1 MGEDTFD
8 VDEFLDGY
16 EVQQVPAAVCMKA
29 ALVAEHQA
37 ADAAFNQAAREASDV
52 MHDPEVSRLRDQV
65 RDLEQQMEEASRTF
79 WFKGVSYRAWHD
91 LKRRHPPTDV
101 QRRDGLDVNVET
113 FTIPAIV
120 LCSSKPKIS
129 ETQANRLAETL
140 PEGEIQKLA
149 RAVWEA
155 NRDFMV
161 PKSVLAAAIGGVG
174 QSDRSSIT
182 AALVGSLA
190 AGSSADDNGA
200 SPSTATTTTDD

>member
-16 EVQQVPAAVCMKA
+16 EVQQIPASVCMKA

-37 ADAAFNQAAREASDV
+37 ADEAFNRAAREAGDV
-52 MHDPEVSRLRDQV
+52 MHDPEVSRLRGRVQ
-65 RDLEQQMEEASRTF
+65 DLERQMDEASRTF

-91 LKRRHPPTDV
+91 LKRRHPPTEA
-101 QRRDGLDVNVET
+101 QRRDGLDVNIET
-113 FTIPAIV
+113 FTIPAVV

-140 PEGEIQKLA
+140 PDGEIQKLA
-149 RAVWEA
+149 GAVWQA

-182 AALVGSLA
+182 AALAESLVA
-190 AGSSADDNGA
+190 SSSDADNGA
-200 SPSTATTTTDD
+200 SPTTTTTTTDD

>member
-8 VDEFLDGY
+8 VDQFLDGY
-16 EVQQVPAAVCMKA
+16 EVQQIPATVCMKA

-37 ADAAFNQAAREASDV
+37 ADEAFNRAAREAGDV
-52 MHDPEVSRLRDQV
+52 MHDPEVSRLRGRVQ
-65 RDLEQQMEEASRTF
+65 DLERQMDEASRTF

-91 LKRRHPPTDV
+91 LKRRHPPTEA
-101 QRRDGLDVNVET
+101 QRRDGLDVNIET

-140 PEGEIQKLA
+140 PDGEIQKLA
-149 RAVWEA
+149 GAVWQA

-174 QSDRSSIT
+174 QSDRSSTT
-182 AALVGSLA
+182 AALAASLA
-190 AGSSADDNGA
+190 ASSSDADNGA
-200 SPSTATTTTDD
+200 SPTTNTTTTDD